1 METKNNE
8 EETCF
13 AVVVDGVVLG
23 VDLTLDEAQSVSD
36 EIMTKLGV
44 KFVVLANQKYID
56 VEKLLS
62 M

>member
-13 AVVVDGVVLG
+13 AVVVDGVVLC
-23 VDLTLDEAQSVSD
+23 VNLTIDEAQSVSD
-36 EIMTKLGV
+36 EIMTELGV
-44 KFVVLANQKYID
+44 KFVVIANQKYID